1 MTVLISADSR
11 IMVQGITGKRGRFYA
26 MQMLKNGSQ
35 LVGGAS
41 PGKGGDWCFEG
52 RVPIFDTVK
61 ECVQSTNAD
70 VSIIYVPP
78 HATAD
83 AILEAI
89 DSGIKTIISITGS
102 IPLQDMMTVK
112 SALKD
117 SDAILVGPN
126 SPGVL
131 VPGIANA
138 GIFPDNI
145 AFRGNVGLI
154 SRSGTLC
161 YEVLE
166 CLTQAGIGI
175 STAVCLG
182 DDSIIGIDFQSCL
195 ELFEADPQTDQI
207 VMIGGP
213 GGDSEIKAANY
224 IMNQVT
230 KPVIALI
237 VGENLAGSLLK
248 IFSDN
253 RGNFSSDV
261 PSNKTKSLIE
271 AGVLIAKKIDDIPPL
286 INR

>member
-11 IMVQGITGKRGRFYA
+11 IMVQGITGKRGRFHA
-26 MQMLKNGSQ
+26 QQILQTGSQ
-35 LVGGAS
+35 LVGGTS

-70 VSIIYVPP
+70 VSLIFVPP

-89 DSGIKTIISITGS
+89 DSGIKTIVSITGS

-112 SALKD
+112 SALED
-117 SDAILVGPN
+117 SDAVLVGPN

-138 GIFPDNI
+138 GIFPNKI
-145 AFRGNVGLI
+145 SFRGNVGVV

-161 YEVLE
+161 YEVLD
-166 CLTQAGIGI
+166 CLTQAGIGV
-175 STAVCLG
+175 STAVGLG

-195 ELFEADPQTDQI
+195 ELFEADPHTDQI

-230 KPVIALI
+230 KPVIALV

-248 IFSDN
+248 FFSDY
-253 RGNFSSDV
+253 RGNLSSEV
-261 PSNKTKSLIE
+261 LSNKTKSLIE
-271 AGVLIAKKIDDIPPL
+271 AGVLIAKKIDDIPAL